1 VLHPLKRTGSRFDRI
16 SWDQAI
22 SEISEKLRAILGQY
36 GPRSLVSLVGGG
48 EFSFLSAPF
57 AARLV
62 RRLGSRY
69 NYSSANQEFSGRFW
83 AHGLTLGNQGIY
95 FTSDFENCDVL
106 MLVGKNPMMSHH
118 FPQARRRLTKMSKD
132 PDRLLVVVD
141 PRPSETA
148 RIANIHLAIRPGT
161 DALLVKSM
169 ISIILN
175 QGLYN
180 REYIAKYADGFNE
193 VLPWFADFDAKAAL
207 TVCNVDYGLVTSV
220 CREFATSYLLVVL
233 LTICGR
239 IGMPGGNYMEGRG
252 TGPDPNDPR
261 VWRTVSTDI
270 PALNGMFPPNV
281 LPEEIIND
289 HPDRVRAVLTCAAN
303 PLRSYADTT
312 AYENAFKRLD
322 LLVAADIVMS
332 ETASIAHYI
341 LPCKTAFESWEGTVG
356 DGFSKVYARMR
367 APVVEAE
374 GEQKESG
381 EIFTLLAEAMGLI
394 PRLPE
399 SLYEAAR
406 SGNFKQYGEKLTSY
420 MIANPESVKILD
432 FMVAKTLGSAIGSA
446 HLASI
451 FPVFMQMSK
460 ARAEEAA
467 RAGFPVVP
475 DQGLA
480 VHQAVISQPEGVLVG
495 VRDPERNIET
505 LTTKNERIRLYNP
518 EVSDWIR
525 KITPVDEE
533 EKLKVDERFPL
544 IGIWTQ
550 MPIR

>member
-220 CREFATSYLLVVL
+220 CREFATRRSCLLDDL
-233 LTICGR
+233 GIITWKAGERGR
-239 IGMPGGNYMEGRG
+239 IQTIRG
-252 TGPDPNDPR
+252 
-261 VWRTVSTDI
+261 
-270 PALNGMFPPNV
+270 
-281 LPEEIIND
+281 
-289 HPDRVRAVLTCAAN
+289 C
-303 PLRSYADTT
+303 
-312 AYENAFKRLD
+312 
-322 LLVAADIVMS
+322 
-332 ETASIAHYI
+332 
-341 LPCKTAFESWEGTVG
+341 
-356 DGFSKVYARMR
+356 
-367 APVVEAE
+367 
-374 GEQKESG
+374 GEQSQR
-381 EIFTLLAEAMGLI
+381 IFLPSMACSHLMFCRR
-394 PRLPE
+394 RL
-399 SLYEAAR
+399 SMTI
-406 SGNFKQYGEKLTSY
+406 QT
-420 MIANPESVKILD
+420 V
-432 FMVAKTLGSAIGSA
+432 
-446 HLASI
+446 
-451 FPVFMQMSK
+451 
-460 ARAEEAA
+460 
-467 RAGFPVVP
+467 
-475 DQGLA
+475 
-480 VHQAVISQPEGVLVG
+480 
-495 VRDPERNIET
+495 
-505 LTTKNERIRLYNP
+505 
-518 EVSDWIR
+518 
-525 KITPVDEE
+525 
-533 EKLKVDERFPL
+533 
-544 IGIWTQ
+544 
-550 MPIR
+550 